1 MHHQLKYQPK
11 PNILNPTPLNP
22 TNYVSNEKQ
31 GFHLSG
37 EEHLAAGVDLI
48 TPAAFPQRPN
58 RGTYPGPPPPSF
70 SIPHQGNSILK
81 NKMSEE
87 GPPRKERWP
96 KGGGGFGPVKGN
108 KKLGIPDLTSKGES
122 AGWKAGG

>member
-37 EEHLAAGVDLI
+37 EGHLAAGVDLI
-48 TPAAFPQRPN
+48 TPAAFPS
-58 RGTYPGPPPPSF
+58 GPTEEPILDPPPSQF
-70 SIPHQGNSILK
+70 LHPS
-81 NKMSEE
+81 
-87 GPPRKERWP
+87 PREFYFEK
-96 KGGGGFGPVKGN
+96 
-108 KKLGIPDLTSKGES
+108 
-122 AGWKAGG
+122 